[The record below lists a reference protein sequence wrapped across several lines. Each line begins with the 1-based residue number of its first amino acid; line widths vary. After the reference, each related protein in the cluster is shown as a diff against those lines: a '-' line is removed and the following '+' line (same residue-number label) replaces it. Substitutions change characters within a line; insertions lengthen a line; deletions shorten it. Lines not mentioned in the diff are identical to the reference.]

1 MSERERV
8 GGEKRKAPTTG
19 SRVEAEFFTQ
29 LAIRGDVQQVHRPM
43 PEEVRLQYEDVVT
56 KPLDIAANIFAS

>member
-1 MSERERV
+1 MSERES

-29 LAIRGDVQQVHRPM
+29 LAIRGTC
-43 PEEVRLQYEDVVT
+43 T
-56 KPLDIAANIFAS
+56 KYTARCRRK